1 MMDEQMKKG
10 HAAYMQMEDAC
21 DLLVKSGNWQR
32 VGASDIRLFLDMYTQ
47 ALLLRM
53 AASQLNAREQAD
65 FAADMEKLTDDS
77 LSRVAGELEWFTLKF
92 DYRNADKPWGN
103 SRDALER
110 AVTKLRGW
118 CVGAEPG
125 AKK

>member
-1 MMDEQMKKG
+1 MRLKTKM
-10 HAAYMQMEDAC
+10 
-21 DLLVKSGNWQR
+21 L
-32 VGASDIRLFLDMYTQ
+32 LFLVPAIIIILACISIYN
-47 ALLLRM
+47 
-53 AASQLNAREQAD
+53 QLNAREQAD

-77 LSRVAGELEWFTLKF
+77 LSRVADELEWFTLKF

>member
-1 MMDEQMKKG
+1 
-10 HAAYMQMEDAC
+10 
-21 DLLVKSGNWQR
+21 
-32 VGASDIRLFLDMYTQ
+32 
-47 ALLLRM
+47 M

-118 CVGAEPG
+118 CVGAELG